1 MNNIKIYIKLFIFTK
16 KADFYIWLYN
26 LSLRLYHYSVKS
38 LEEIKEKYYKGE
50 YEKWLKDYTED

>member
-26 LSLRLYHYSVKS
+26 LSLRLYHYSVKN
-38 LEEIKEKYYKGE
+38 LEEIKEKYCKGE
-50 YEKWLKDYTED
+50 YEK